1 MLALKAKQRTET
13 GKKVRSF
20 RKQGTIPAIMYG
32 HKVTPQNLWV
42 NVLEF
47 RKVFAEAGENTV
59 IELSLEGNGKMNV
72 LVHDF
77 QSDTLTGQISHVDFF
92 QVRMDE
98 KLETEIPL
106 EFIGESK
113 AIKELGGMLVKT
125 TERVLVSCLPA
136 DLPKHFEVDI
146 AVLQTFDDHIKVSD
160 LVVPK
165 KVQVLTDPE
174 VVIALVERPRTDEE
188 IAKLN
193 EKVEEDVT
201 KVQGVVKETPVAE
214 EVKEK

>member
-1 MLALKAKQRTET
+1 
-13 GKKVRSF
+13 
-20 RKQGTIPAIMYG
+20 
-32 HKVTPQNLWV
+32 
-42 NVLEF
+42 
-47 RKVFAEAGENTV
+47 
-59 IELSLEGNGKMNV
+59 
-72 LVHDF
+72 
-77 QSDTLTGQISHVDFF
+77 
-92 QVRMDE
+92 MDE

-125 TERVLVSCLPA
+125 TDKVLVSCLPA

-146 AVLQTFDDHIKVSD
+146 AALQTFDDHIKVGD
-160 LVVPK
+160 LTVSA